1 MYSCTALFLM
11 TICFVIVCLFFFIFL
26 DTFKTWDDAWSHH
39 SLRIST
45 LQYFSFAES
54 FGSDSRFTPFFQL
67 HSGYDES
74 DFGPICILYFYK
86 WSVDP
91 HSFFADLDPASFK
104 CGSESS
110 LNKFVK
116 NYPIKCVL
124 ELKKT

>member
-1 MYSCTALFLM
+1 MIYEIYNLTVVFLYGTVFDDDLLCHCM
-11 TICFVIVCLFFFIFL
+11 FIFFIFL
-26 DTFKTWDDAWSHH
+26 DTFKTRDDAWSHH

-86 WSVDP
+86 
-91 HSFFADLDPASFK
+91 
-104 CGSESS
+104 
-110 LNKFVK
+110 
-116 NYPIKCVL
+116 
-124 ELKKT
+124 